1 VEPAEVFELHWED
14 HGDYLRAAISGATT
28 VASMFALADA
38 IGARCAAAGRDCVV
52 LDCAGMTGA
61 VPLVDLF
68 NVAKYFA
75 GHLPHVRLA
84 AINAPAHWR
93 DNRFS
98 EDVISN
104 RGGELRHFRDEAQ
117 ARAWFRAARD

>member
-1 VEPAEVFELHWED
+1 MAPDRNFELQWED
-14 HGDYLRAAISGATT
+14 RGEYLRAAVAGETT
-28 VASMFALADA
+28 VASMFALADE

-75 GHLPHVRLA
+75 SHLAHVRLA

-104 RGGELRHFRDEAQ
+104 RGGELCHFRDEAQ
-117 ARAWFRAARD
+117 ARAWFRAGRD